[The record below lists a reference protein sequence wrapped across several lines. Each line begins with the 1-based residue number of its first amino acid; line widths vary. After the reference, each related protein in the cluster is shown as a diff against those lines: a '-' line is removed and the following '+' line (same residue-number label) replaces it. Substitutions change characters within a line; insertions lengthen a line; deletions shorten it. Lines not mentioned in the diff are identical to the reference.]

1 MLPDVKI
8 LVASDLGYNMN
19 GNDIPPLD
27 IEDFRSLVQDA
38 DLNISEEDLPKLLK
52 AYEPLKRQLQALH
65 ELQLEDTPSATR
77 FFPKGVED

>member
-1 MLPDVKI
+1 MLSDVKI
-8 LVASDLGYNMN
+8 LVEADLGHTMDR
-19 GNDIPPLD
+19 NDIPPLD
-27 IEDFRSLVQDA
+27 IEQFRTLVQDA
-38 DLNISEEDLPKLLK
+38 HLNISEEELPKLLK